1 MKKIIAAATAASL
14 LSLAACADA
23 DEAAE
28 TDATMGEVETAPI
41 DAGAVD
47 TERTVTTGE
56 VDGDGVRIGVDGNG
70 VRADVRDGE
79 TSVSVDADGNPSADI
94 EID

>member
-23 DEAAE
+23 DEATE
-28 TDATMGEVETAPI
+28 TETTIGEAETAPI
-41 DAGAVD
+41 DSGAVD
-47 TERTVTTGE
+47 TVRTE
-56 VDGDGVRIGVDGNG
+56 AQADGDGVRVGVDENG
-70 VRADVRDGE
+70 VRADVRDGD
-79 TSVSVDADGNPSADI
+79 TSISVDADGKPSADI